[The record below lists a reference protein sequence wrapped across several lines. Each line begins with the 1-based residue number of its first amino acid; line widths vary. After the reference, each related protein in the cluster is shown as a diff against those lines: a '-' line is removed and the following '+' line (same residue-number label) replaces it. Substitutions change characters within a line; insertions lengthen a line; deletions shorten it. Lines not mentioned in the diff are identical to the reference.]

1 MKALEM
7 LETEYEAKRTKLL
20 KNIGLAK
27 QLPTNSVVV
36 SWVGEGGWKGN
47 DRLPDTIKT
56 CELVPWIFH
65 SDCYLTKAKNV
76 AFKAPDSFPWV
87 NGIGEHTSSKFRN
100 SFQLKYIEAILN
112 AFKPYQVG
120 LTACRGKYT
129 GVFPTSFNFLEH
141 KDYADAAT
149 VGHGM
154 CEVYVTCGVGEHS
167 FVSGT
172 FSIYASLPG
181 VGLVKVDVE
190 LPGYARLAPIPH
202 GVSRYPNG
210 PVQSVHSW
218 QLPKFTKPPVA
229 AFRHGGGTTGNR
241 SSSARYLF
249 STVDECMDILG
260 IKFNQ
265 EV

>member
-7 LETEYEAKRTKLL
+7 LEAEYEAKRAKLL
-20 KNIGLAK
+20 KHIELAK
-27 QLPTNSVVV
+27 QLPTNGVII
-36 SWVGEGGWKGN
+36 SWVGESGWKGN
-47 DRLPDTIKT
+47 NRLPDMIKT

-65 SDCYLTKAKNV
+65 DDGYATKARHV

-87 NGIGEHTSSKFRN
+87 NGIGEHTSSKFRS
-100 SFQLKYIEAILN
+100 SFQLKYIQGILN
-112 AFKPYQVG
+112 AFKPYQVS
-120 LTACRGKYT
+120 LTACT
-129 GVFPTSFNFLEH
+129 GRYKSIFPTSFNFLEH
-141 KDYADAAT
+141 KDYADATT

-154 CEVYVTCGVGEHS
+154 CEVYVTSSIGSHS
-167 FVSGT
+167 FTSGT
-172 FSIYASLPG
+172 FSIHASLPD
-181 VGLVKVDVE
+181 VGLVNVDIE
-190 LPGYARLAPIPH
+190 LPAYGRLAPIAH

-229 AFRHGGGTTGNR
+229 AFKYGGGDSSNR

-260 IKFNQ
+260 IKFTQ